1 MKDGDMKSQENIML
15 NLYKAM
21 LNDLGKQHQISD
33 FEIARDVE
41 VVVSR
46 TRAEGLS
53 FLTKTLPKLGK
64 ALDKALLAE
73 EFTPMSEFSH
83 DRGTAYPRLFRR
95 LTELIFEREGMLKA
109 EPDVT
114 AIQSLRQLAYL
125 FYKYDLPYQ
134 DLTVRLSMEEFIDVD
149 QSIAP
154 VGSDVDTIATIY
166 HGQEVLNEVFST
178 FDLTFREV
186 GLRPKNGPGAVA
198 HGEEPWQRYE
208 PHRRYTSL
216 DELIPY
222 ESFFPY
228 SDRHL
233 FDHWDRYWDLPYR
246 ESAGTAVLLAVPKD
260 SRGPRLI
267 SKEPQEY
274 MAYQQALKRLLYDHI
289 ESHPI
294 TAGQVNFTD
303 RTVNGNL
310 ALRASKDAS
319 LATLDLSAASDRLS
333 LGLVKALFE
342 DLPRL
347 REYLLSTRTAKT
359 RLPNDHIIFTRKY
372 APMGSA
378 LTFPVQSIVFYALL
392 VGDLV
397 RGGMPFSEAAR
408 SVWVYGDDIIVPT
421 YYAPEAMAVLERV
434 GLKVNTDKSCY
445 SGHFRESCG
454 VDAFSG
460 VDVTPVKIKEVWRP
474 APRRK
479 KRKGKRPAKK
489 SNVKGIK
496 PEITT
501 IQAWV
506 DYADGLFWR
515 GYWETASHI
524 CDMLKRAMGKKIMP
538 CVSLDSPII
547 GMLAYSKEEAKASN
561 KSTQTWSSDLQCHMY
576 KGLAARSTGFMALK
590 KHEGWLRLSNWAWNN
605 IRDHEEE
612 KAIDAQPYATGL
624 FTRRHRVRKKHVLVA
639 ESQL

>member
-1 MKDGDMKSQENIML
+1 MYDGDMKSQENIML

-21 LNDLGKQHQISD
+21 LNDLGKQHQISVN
-33 FEIARDVE
+33 EIARDLE
-41 VVVSR
+41 IVVSR
-46 TRAEGLS
+46 TQAEGPS
-53 FLTKTLPKLGK
+53 FLTKTLPKFGK
-64 ALDKALLAE
+64 ALDKALLVE

-83 DRGTAYPRLFRR
+83 DKGTAYPRLFRR
-95 LTELIFEREGMLKA
+95 LTELVFEREGMLKA
-109 EPDVT
+109 EPDVA

-134 DLTVRLSMEEFIDVD
+134 DLTVRLSVEEFVDVD

-154 VGSDVDTIATIY
+154 VGSDIDTIATIY

-178 FDLTFREV
+178 FDLEFSKVELT
-186 GLRPKNGPGAVA
+186 PKNGPGAVA
-198 HGEEPWQRYE
+198 HGEEPWRRYE
-208 PHRRYTSL
+208 PHRRYISL
-216 DELIPY
+216 DKLIPY

-228 SDRHL
+228 NDRHL
-233 FDHWDRYWDLPYR
+233 FDHWDKYWDLPYR

-274 MAYQQALKRLLYDHI
+274 MAYQQALKGKLYSHL
-289 ESHPI
+289 ETHPI
-294 TAGQVNFTD
+294 TAGHVNFTD
-303 RTVNGNL
+303 QTVNGNL
-310 ALRASKDAS
+310 ALRASKDAT

-333 LGLVKALFE
+333 LGLVEALFE
-342 DLPRL
+342 GLPNL
-347 REYLLSTRTAKT
+347 SEYLLSARTAKT
-359 RLPNDHIIFTRKY
+359 RLPNGHIIFTRKY

-378 LTFPVQSIVFYALL
+378 LTFPIQSIVFYALL

-397 RGGMPFSEAAR
+397 RGGMPLREAAR

-421 YYAPEAMAVLERV
+421 YYAPEAIAVLERV

-454 VDAFSG
+454 IDAYNG
-460 VDVTPVKIKEVWRP
+460 VDVTPVKIKKVWQP
-474 APRRK
+474 AALAK
-479 KRKGKRPAKK
+479 QARKGQGYP
-489 SNVKGIK
+489 VKWDTASTK

-515 GYWETASHI
+515 GYWETASCI
-524 CDMLKRAMGKKIMP
+524 CEMLKRAMGKKIMP
-538 CVSLDSPII
+538 CVSLDSPIM
-547 GMLAYSKEEAKASN
+547 GMQAYSKEEAIASN
-561 KSTQTWSSDLQCHMY
+561 TETQTWSSDLQCYMY
-576 KGLAARSTGFMALK
+576 QGLAAKSTSFMALTD
-590 KHEGWLRLSNWAWNN
+590 GWLRLSNWAWNN
-605 IRDHEEE
+605 TQVQEEE
-612 KAIDAQPYATGL
+612 KAMDAQPFATGL
-624 FTRRHRVRKKHVLVA
+624 FTRRHRVTKKHVLVA